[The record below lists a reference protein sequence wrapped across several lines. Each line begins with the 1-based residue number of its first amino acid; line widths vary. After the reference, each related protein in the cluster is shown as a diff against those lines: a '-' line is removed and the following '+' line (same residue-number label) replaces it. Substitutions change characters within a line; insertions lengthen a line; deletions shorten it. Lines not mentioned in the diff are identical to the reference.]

1 MTSLATCCDAAR
13 TVRASIKRFIE
24 RRRLIDLEMWVQTD
38 IKKKGWRKIKET
50 TKAADKTRIKSNQH
64 RRVLI
69 ESAKSLQSV
78 SVGLH
83 SCADCGVE

>member
-13 TVRASIKRFIE
+13 TVRASINRFIE
-24 RRRLIDLEMWVQTD
+24 RRLIDLEMWVQTD
-38 IKKKGWRKIKET
+38 IKKKGLRKIKET